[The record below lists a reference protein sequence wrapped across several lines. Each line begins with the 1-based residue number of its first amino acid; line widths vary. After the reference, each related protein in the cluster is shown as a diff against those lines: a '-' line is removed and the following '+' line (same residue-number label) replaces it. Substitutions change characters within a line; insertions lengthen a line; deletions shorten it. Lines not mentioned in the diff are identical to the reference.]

1 MTNYE
6 VSILKK
12 ALLKVEQKEL
22 NYFKNLPDENV
33 QFSEEF
39 ENDIHKLAKKRKTFL
54 WQATKTVPRKIAVV
68 FIAAIITFCMMMS
81 ISAIRIPA
89 INFFVN
95 VYEEFIS
102 IFINEEEGYIKP
114 QTIESVSL
122 PSYTIEGYYLEDSQ
136 NYGKDAES
144 LWFNE
149 NGEVIILSQ
158 HILENEFQSF
168 IDNKNLDFQ
177 TDDANGLPLYFVAKN
192 QYYQIFWTKNGY
204 LFSLNCSETIP
215 FTKIKEMISSIS

>member
-6 VSILKK
+6 ISILKK
-12 ALLKVEQKEL
+12 ALLKIEQKEVHR
-22 NYFKNLPDENV
+22 FKNLRNENIEI
-33 QFSEEF
+33 SEEF
-39 ENDIHKLAKKRKTFL
+39 ENNIHKLAKKRKTFI

-81 ISAIRIPA
+81 ISAIRIPV
-89 INFFVN
+89 INFLVN

-102 IFINEEEGYIKP
+102 IFVDEEEGYIKP
-114 QTIESVSL
+114 QTIESISL

-144 LWFNE
+144 IWLNE

-158 HILENEFQSF
+158 HTLENEFQSF

-177 TDDANGLPLYFVAKN
+177 TENANGLTLYFVVKN

-215 FTKIKEMISSIS
+215 FAKIKEMISSIS